1 VRTLLVL
8 ALVGLSPAAVQA
20 DEPKPKPK
28 PLKVVL
34 PVGDDYVPTVYLGR
48 VTVLTEEKITIKPE
62 GDLRAGPI
70 TVLPDGTEVHR
81 LYVQDNTKPPK
92 TFVFSDSVLA
102 FSGMLPPGRRYS
114 GQTANWGDHKIS
126 EVLVGDRVFINY
138 LRRQGIDTCINIRIS
153 RRPGGKVP
161 PGFYDDKTTWEY
173 RSDNRANTE
182 QFLEE
187 KLIPAY
193 RDLKLLPA
201 R

>member
-8 ALVGLSPAAVQA
+8 ALVGLSLAALQA

-28 PLKVVL
+28 PPKVVL
-34 PVGDDYVPTVYLGR
+34 PVGDDYDPGVYLGR

-62 GDLRAGPI
+62 GDLRTGPI
-70 TVLPDGTEVHR
+70 TFLPDGTEVHR

-92 TFVFSDSVLA
+92 TFVFSDGVLA
-102 FSGMLPPGRRYS
+102 FSDMLPPGRKHS
-114 GQTANWGDHKIS
+114 STAAWGDHKVT
-126 EVLVGDRVFINY
+126 EVLLGDLVFINY
-138 LRRQGIDTCINIRIS
+138 CRIQGIDTCTHIQIT

-182 QFLEE
+182 QYLEE
-187 KLIPAY
+187 TLVPAY
-193 RDLKLLPA
+193 RDLKLFPA